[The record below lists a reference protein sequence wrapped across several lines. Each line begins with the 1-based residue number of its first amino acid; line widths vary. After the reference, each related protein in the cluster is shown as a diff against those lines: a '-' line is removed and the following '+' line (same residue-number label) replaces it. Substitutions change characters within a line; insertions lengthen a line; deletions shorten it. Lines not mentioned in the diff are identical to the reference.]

1 MASAVQTPFQDAVL
15 KYVASLSPKKKKHS
29 FVVSILSNDDAT
41 AETVNELLLLLERKN
56 QDRRSSRAIKK
67 ILNPVVTVLNDYYG
81 IVDTLSNADPMPTA
95 IIWGGLKVVI
105 EGLNRFTGLFE
116 TIKSELLAL
125 TTQLQRLT
133 FYEDLYEDSS
143 IMQKQ
148 LCRSYINLLRFW
160 YHVNKECDRCKFS
173 ALFRAAASFSTK
185 KLQVI
190 IDDMRQDSDNI
201 EKLAP
206 IIEARRDK
214 GERENAAKERQEAN
228 LDREESKKERKA
240 ASAWRQEQQSRIPGI

>member
-1 MASAVQTPFQDAVL
+1 MASTVQTTHFQKAV
-15 KYVASLSPKKKKHS
+15 KEYVESLSLKKKKHS
-29 FVVSILSNDDAT
+29 FIVSTLSSNAT
-41 AETVNELLLLLERKN
+41 AETVNESLLQHERKN
-56 QDRRSSRAIKK
+56 QDRWSSRAVKK
-67 ILNPVVTVLNDYYG
+67 ILKPVVTVLKDYYG

-95 IIWGGLKVVI
+95 IIWGALKVVI
-105 EGLNRFTGLFE
+105 EGLNRFIGLFE

-143 IMQKQ
+143 NMQQQ

-160 YHVNKECDRCKFS
+160 YYVNKECDRCKFS
-173 ALFRAAASFSTK
+173 ALLRAAASFSTK

-190 IDDMRQDSDNI
+190 IDDMRRDSDSI
-201 EKLAP
+201 EKLAQ
-206 IIEARRDK
+206 IVEARRAR

-228 LDREESKKERKA
+228 LDREESKKEQKA

>member
-1 MASAVQTPFQDAVL
+1 MASATSPFQKAVRE
-15 KYVASLSPKKKKHS
+15 YVESLSPKKKKHS
-29 FVVSILSNDDAT
+29 FIVSILSSDDDVT
-41 AETVNELLLLLERKN
+41 AETVHESLLQVERKS
-56 QDRRSSRAIKK
+56 QDRWSSRVLKK
-67 ILNPVVTVLNDYYG
+67 ILNPVVTVLIDYYG

-95 IIWGGLKVVI
+95 IIWGALKVVI
-105 EGLNRFTGLFE
+105 DGLNRFTGLFE

-133 FYEDLYEDSS
+133 FYEDLYKDSL
-143 IMQKQ
+143 IMQEQ

-173 ALFRAAASFSTK
+173 ALLRAAASFSTK
-185 KLQVI
+185 KLQAI

-206 IIEARRDK
+206 IIEARRAR

-228 LDREESKKERKA
+228 LEREESKTERKA
-240 ASAWRQEQQSRIPGI
+240 ASAWRQEQQGRIPGM